1 MGRILLISNG
11 HGEDIIARAI
21 GQALEA
27 LGYGLEALPLVGR
40 GRAYEQA
47 GFPVHGP
54 CREMP
59 SGGFVLDDP
68 TAFLRDLRAGWLA
81 MSIGH
86 WQAARRIA
94 ARSKALVAVGDLYAL
109 AVARIFGR
117 KPTFVV
123 QSRVSLRA
131 WQGQGR
137 RVDRAY
143 TGLERLLMRS
153 AARVYPREPE
163 GAAWLLRHGIAQ
175 AEYLGNPMLDAVDG
189 EARLEVPPPYLLLL
203 PGSRPDAYHSLPR
216 MLEACRLLRP
226 TGLTPVVAWAGLEL
240 SGLQTPGWAKEATGE
255 ATGTVLRLSH
265 PDGTVAHLAVGAF
278 RRALE
283 GARLALSTSGTAAE
297 QAAGFGVPLVGFP
310 TPGPQYTLPFAQA
323 QQRMLGRALT
333 LVEPNPEAIA
343 RAGLELLSNPTRYAQ
358 AQAEGRAA
366 MGEPGGAERIA
377 RDVDRCLRRLRTS
390 MVGS

>member
-11 HGEDIIARAI
+11 HGEDIIAAVI
-21 GQALEA
+21 GQKLQA

-40 GRAYEQA
+40 GTAYERT
-47 GFPVHGP
+47 GFVVHGP
-54 CREMP
+54 RRQMP

-81 MSIGH
+81 MSLGH
-86 WQAARRIA
+86 WQAARQVA
-94 ARSKALVAVGDLYAL
+94 ARSEAIVAVGDLYAL

-117 KPTFVV
+117 KPTFLM

-131 WQGQGR
+131 WGGRDR

-153 AARVYPREPE
+153 AVRVYPREPE
-163 GAAWLLRHGIAQ
+163 GARWLRAHGIAQ
-175 AEYLGNPMLDAVDG
+175 AEYLGNPMLDAVSG
-189 EARLEVPPPYLLLL
+189 EASLEPSPPYLLLL
-203 PGSRPDAYHSLPR
+203 PGSRPDAYYSLPR
-216 MLEACRLLRP
+216 MLEACRLLRS

-240 SGLQTPGWAKEATGE
+240 SKLQTPGWRKEATAKAEGV
-255 ATGTVLRLSH
+255 VLRLIH
-265 PDGTVAHLAVGAF
+265 PDGTVAHLTTGAF

-310 TPGPQYTLPFAQA
+310 TAGPQYTLPFARA

-333 LVEPNPEAIA
+333 LTEPNPEAIA
-343 RAGLELLSNPTRYAQ
+343 QAARELLSNPTRYAA
-358 AQAEGRAA
+358 AQADGKAA
-366 MGEPGGAERIA
+366 MGEAGGAERIA
-377 RDVDRCLRRLRTS
+377 RDVDRCLRRLP
-390 MVGS
+390 MIDGG

>member
-1 MGRILLISNG
+1 VGRILLISNG
-11 HGEDIIARAI
+11 HGEDVIARVI
-21 GQALEA
+21 GQRLEA

-40 GRAYEQA
+40 GDAYEQA

-54 CREMP
+54 RREMP

-68 TAFLRDLRAGWLA
+68 AAFLRDLRAGWLA
-81 MSIGH
+81 MSLGH

-94 ARSKALVAVGDLYAL
+94 TRSQAIVAVGDLYAL
-109 AVARIFGR
+109 AVARVFGR

-137 RVDRAY
+137 RVDQAY
-143 TGLERLLMRS
+143 TGPERFFMRS
-153 AARVYPREPE
+153 AVRVYPREPE
-163 GAAWLLRHGIAQ
+163 GAAWLQQHGITQ
-175 AEYLGNPMLDAVDG
+175 AEYLGNPMLDAPSGQAD
-189 EARLEVPPPYLLLL
+189 LEPPPPYLLLL
-203 PGSRPDAYHSLPR
+203 PGSRPDAYYSLPR

-226 TGLTPVVAWAGLEL
+226 TGLTPVIAWAGLEL
-240 SGLQTPGWAKEATGE
+240 SSLQTPGWTREATGKAE
-255 ATGTVLRLSH
+255 GTVLRLTH
-265 PDGTVAHLAVGAF
+265 PDGSVAHLSVGAF

-310 TPGPQYTLPFAQA
+310 TPGPQYTPPFAQA

-333 LVEPNPEAIA
+333 LVEPSPEAIA
-343 RAGLELLSNPTRYAQ
+343 RAGLELLSNPARYAQ
-358 AQAEGRAA
+358 AQADGRAA

-377 RDVDRCLRRLRTS
+377 RDVDRCLRRLSR
-390 MVGS
+390 VEGR